1 MLAKDRNRTHIILFF
16 FIQPGRVIP
25 LNVVM
30 QNMIG
35 LTAQAQNELR
45 VARREL
51 RKYKS
56 LKLTSEQQK
65 YLENFVSFLIN
76 NAHMLRCFIS
86 IIK

>member
-1 MLAKDRNRTHIILFF
+1 MKEIEFL
-16 FIQPGRVIP
+16 FIQPGRVVP
-25 LNVVM
+25 FKVVM
-30 QNMIG
+30 ENIIG

-65 YLENFVSFLIN
+65 CLENFVSFPIN
-76 NAHMLRCFIS
+76 NACV
-86 IIK
+86 